1 MLALQIQS
9 MKIFM
14 TKLLSQDAF
23 DIFLLEEATIVTANT
38 YTIDG
43 HINADFFPV
52 AERTPEL
59 IPYEL
64 RQWSDIR
71 SLCFE
76 LIKGKYTPLSFKF
89 VFQLKPEHMKSILDK
104 EHLSTDSTKLK
115 SMVLTVKY
123 DGTKAILTSGT
134 SYQTFVMDKTADV
147 LWDRNL
153 ASYLTKKEI
162 PYEIL

>member
-14 TKLLSQDAF
+14 NKLLSQDAF
-23 DIFLLEEATIVTANT
+23 DIFLLEEATIVTANS

-43 HINADFFPV
+43 HINAEFFPV

-104 EHLSTDSTKLK
+104 EHLSADSTKLK
-115 SMVLTVKY
+115 AMVLTVKY
-123 DGTKAILTSGT
+123 DGSKAVLTTGT

-147 LWDRNL
+147 LWDRNI